1 MFLGIILS
9 MIIVILF
16 LLSVILLYT
25 LLLITVETKT
35 YDLGVLRVLGF
46 NKLGVVLLVITQA
59 LSYVIPAIIA
69 GLTLSFPLLVVKYYF
84 LYNSML
90 YQHLRRRLE
99 LNLPQFPQVML

>member
-69 GLTLSFPLLVVKYYF
+69 GLMLSFPLLVVYIILIY
-84 LYNSML
+84 LVCCIS
-90 YQHLRRRLE
+90 
-99 LNLPQFPQVML
+99 P

>member
-69 GLTLSFPLLVVKYYF
+69 GLMLSFPLLVVIIF
-84 LYNSML
+84 I
-90 YQHLRRRLE
+90 
-99 LNLPQFPQVML
+99 FIF